1 MYELSDYKNILINVA
16 FILGG
21 NVWYGMGVYFA
32 VESNYTTDN
41 NYTPPDQNGVKRV
54 FQVKALT
61 GEYTKVDKSYDKKYA
76 PLKTGSDKDRYDSVC
91 DDDANPREFVIFKDT
106 AVYPE
111 YIVLFQ

>member
-1 MYELSDYKNILINVA
+1 MYELSDYENILINVA

-21 NVWYGMGVYFA
+21 NVRYGKGVYFA

-61 GEYTKVDKSYDKKYA
+61 GEYTKVHKNYARKYA
-76 PLKTGSDKDRYDSVC
+76 PLKTESDKDRYDSVC
-91 DDDANPREFVIFKDT
+91 DDDANPKEFVIFKDT

-111 YIVLFQ
+111 YIILFH